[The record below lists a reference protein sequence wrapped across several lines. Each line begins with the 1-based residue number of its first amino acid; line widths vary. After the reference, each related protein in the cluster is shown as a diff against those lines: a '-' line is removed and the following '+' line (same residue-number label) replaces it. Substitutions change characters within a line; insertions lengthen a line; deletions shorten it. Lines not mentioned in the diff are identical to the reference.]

1 MIFILRCC
9 KFSRES
15 DRFRKK
21 IPRKQT
27 ENWLNISET
36 IWNGKEEGF
45 LLFRAE
51 VQTMREGGREGG
63 RGRGREREQGE
74 EWVCFAVWC
83 FALLLLNCISRPW
96 LALSN

>member
-45 LLFRAE
+45 FLFRAE
-51 VQTMREGGREGG
+51 VQTMRGGEGE
-63 RGRGREREQGE
+63 RERERERAGRGMG
-74 EWVCFAVWC
+74 
-83 FALLLLNCISRPW
+83 FALQFGVS
-96 LALSN
+96 LSYSLTA

>member
-45 LLFRAE
+45 FLFRAE
-51 VQTMREGGREGG
+51 VQTMREGGREGE
-63 RGRGREREQGE
+63 RERERAGRGMG
-74 EWVCFAVWC
+74 
-83 FALLLLNCISRPW
+83 LLCSLVFCSLTP
-96 LALSN
+96 

>member
-45 LLFRAE
+45 FLFRAE

-63 RGRGREREQGE
+63 EERERESRERNG
-74 EWVCFAVWC
+74 
-83 FALLLLNCISRPW
+83 FALQFGVLLSYSLT
-96 LALSN
+96 A